1 MTMLFSQ
8 RAKFVLHD
16 STSSGMNVG
25 QLCGHSCFKICGRR
39 GERDATQV
47 EKETNLDQRQVELVD
62 VGFFSAQSCFVR
74 RDFDGD
80 ANDKIAY
87 T

>member
-1 MTMLFSQ
+1 MLFSQ

-16 STSSGMNVG
+16 STSSGMKVG
-25 QLCGHSCFKICGRR
+25 QLCGHSCFKICGWRS
-39 GERDATQV
+39 ERDATKV
-47 EKETNLDQRQVELVD
+47 RKKTNLDQRQVELVD
-62 VGFFSAQSCFVR
+62 VCFLSAQSYFVR